1 VAAEGWYWGI
11 LNLMASDAARLDAL
25 VVRGRFKRTET
36 IVLGLGAVAIAMG
49 AAAWI
54 ADAGQGSFAAAALP
68 GNPQLSSFDDRFSQ
82 LAQPVASRGDVE
94 VPAQER
100 FASATLEL
108 QLLDAR
114 SQLGRGLN
122 TGQWRS
128 SLLDG
133 ARPPAADA
141 MRSIEAAQTVEVPPA
156 QPGVPVPRPRPTT
169 VDTPASV
176 VQADSLPQPEDR
188 SFFQKLSDL
197 LPSGKIRLASLTPDS
212 GLFSRGPD
220 LASLGY
226 DKQTAVY
233 DISARKVY
241 LPSGLA
247 LEAHSGMGSLKDDPE
262 HVQQRMVG
270 ATPPATYELKPREK
284 LFHGVPALR
293 MNPVDGTTFGR
304 TGLLAHSYMLGPNGD
319 SNGCISFRD
328 YDRFLKAYT
337 DGEVTRIVVVP
348 SLAGAPTQQARAASD
363 S

>member
-1 VAAEGWYWGI
+1 
-11 LNLMASDAARLDAL
+11 MASDAARVDAL
-25 VVRGRFKRTET
+25 AVRGRSKRTET
-36 IVLGLGAVAIAMG
+36 IVLGLGAVAIALG

-54 ADAGQGSFAAAALP
+54 ADTGQGSFAAAALP
-68 GNPQLSSFDDRFSQ
+68 GNPQLSSFDDRFSP
-82 LAQPVASRGDVE
+82 LSQPTASRGDVE

-114 SQLGRGLN
+114 SLLGRGL
-122 TGQWRS
+122 TGGQWRS
-128 SLLDG
+128 SMLQGTPLASG
-133 ARPPAADA
+133 AL
-141 MRSIEAAQTVEVPPA
+141 RSIEAAQTVEIAPPA
-156 QPGVPVPRPRPTT
+156 QPGVPMPRPRPT
-169 VDTPASV
+169 VDSQAGV
-176 VQADSLPQPEDR
+176 AQADNLPQPEDR

-197 LPSGKIRLASLTPDS
+197 LPNGGKVRLASLTPDGGV

-220 LASLGY
+220 LTALGY

-233 DISARKVY
+233 DIAARKVY
-241 LPSGLA
+241 LPSGLT

-270 ATPPATYELKPREK
+270 ATPPATYDLKPREK

-293 MNPVDGTTFGR
+293 MTPVDGTTFGR

-337 DGEVTRIVVVP
+337 DGEITRIVVVP
-348 SLAGAPTQQARAASD
+348 SLSGGTTQQARAASD

>member
-1 VAAEGWYWGI
+1 
-11 LNLMASDAARLDAL
+11 MASDAAKVEAL
-25 VVRGRFKRTET
+25 LVRGRFKRPET
-36 IVLGLGAVAIAMG
+36 IALGFGAVAIAFG

-54 ADAGQGSFAAAALP
+54 ADTGQGSFAAAALP
-68 GNPQLSSFDDRFSQ
+68 GNPQLSSFDDRFSP
-82 LAQPVASRGDVE
+82 LSQPAASRGDIE
-94 VPAQER
+94 VPAQNR

-114 SQLGRGLN
+114 SMLGRGLT

-128 SLLDG
+128 SLLE
-133 ARPPAADA
+133 RTPPPADA
-141 MRSIEAAQTVEVPPA
+141 LRSIEAAQTVEVAPPA
-156 QPGVPVPRPRPTT
+156 QSGVPVPRPRPTT
-169 VDTPASV
+169 ADTQTAVGQS
-176 VQADSLPQPEDR
+176 DNLPQPEDR

-197 LPSGKIRLASLTPDS
+197 LPSGGGKIRLASLTPDG

-220 LASLGY
+220 LSALGY

-241 LPSGLA
+241 LPSGLS
-247 LEAHSGMGSLKDDPE
+247 LEAHSGMGDLKDDPE

-293 MNPVDGTTFGR
+293 MTPVDGSTFGR

-337 DGEVTRIVVVP
+337 DGEINRIVVVP
-348 SLAGAPTQQARAASD
+348 SLSTATQQARAASD